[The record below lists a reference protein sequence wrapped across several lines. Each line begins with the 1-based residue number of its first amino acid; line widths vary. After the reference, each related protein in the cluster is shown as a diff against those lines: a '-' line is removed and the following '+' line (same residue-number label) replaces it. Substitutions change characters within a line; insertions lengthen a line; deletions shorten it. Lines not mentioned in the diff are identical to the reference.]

1 MTHVAL
7 PSRKCEGLPINR
19 SELLASHRMLDA
31 NLNRC
36 LEGLRTLEDVA
47 RFRDLSELQRNYKT
61 LRHQLQAA
69 SSQWNNELL
78 LASRNAHADVGRE
91 TKTDSEALRSG
102 GLADICEAAAQR
114 VQQSLRCLEEV
125 AKFLYPDSSAA
136 IESTRYQAY
145 DLNAM
150 LLLSLKRDLVFL
162 NQAQLYVLAHCQ
174 MPIHA
179 FQERVRDIS
188 RAGVG
193 IIQIRDKRLDAKDL
207 IGYTRAAMEV
217 VDSHQTRIIV
227 NDRADIVQ
235 CTDAWGL
242 HVGQTDLSV
251 SQSRSLM
258 PASCVLG
265 LSTHDVNQV
274 KDAVASGV
282 DYIGCGPTFPSATKP
297 FDSYAGLEFL
307 KEVSALI
314 PNANAKLPAFAIGG
328 IDLSNVTQVIDCG
341 FRSVAVSKEVWEA
354 ESPATAAESMLKK
367 LNQVH

>member
-1 MTHVAL
+1 MLTPMKLEDL
-7 PSRKCEGLPINR
+7 PTNR
-19 SELLASHRMLDA
+19 PDLLASHRMLDA

-36 LEGLRTLEDVA
+36 FEGLRTLEDIA
-47 RFRDLSELQRNYKT
+47 RFRDQSELQRRYKT

-69 SSQWNNELL
+69 SSQWDSELL

-91 TKTDSEALRSG
+91 TKTASEALRSD

-150 LLLSLKRDLVFL
+150 LLLSLQRDLQFL
-162 NQAQLYVLAHCQ
+162 DQARLYVLAHCQ

-188 RAGVG
+188 RAGVS
-193 IIQIRDKRLDAKDL
+193 IIQIRDKRLDAQDL
-207 IGYTRAAMEV
+207 IRYTRAAIDA
-217 VDSHQTRIIV
+217 VDSRQTRIIV

-258 PASCVLG
+258 RANCVLG

-274 KDAVASGV
+274 KEAIASGV
-282 DYIGCGPTFPSATKP
+282 DYIGCGPTFRSATKQ
-297 FDSYAGLEFL
+297 FDSYAGLDFL

-314 PNANAKLPAFAIGG
+314 PNANSKLPAFAIGG
-328 IDLSNVTQVIDCG
+328 VDLSNLSQLIDCG
-341 FRSVAVSKEVWEA
+341 FRRVAVSKAVWES
-354 ESPATAAESMLKK
+354 ELPARAAESMLMK
-367 LNQVH
+367 LNQVG